1 MSLIRLSR
9 EQWQKFRVGVV
20 GGDKQRR
27 AEVTSVVAN
36 FEEPK
41 LEVTETDL
49 SGDSARAVKPDL
61 SIVVFGDNEAGSIH
75 YLETQTSRP
84 HRPVLVAILPGH
96 SPAAMRRVL
105 HAGAD
110 EVLLDRLEAADLRR
124 ILLRLAEERRPL
136 EHGLIYS
143 IASLCGG
150 VGVTTLSGG
159 LALALRYAFDQSVA
173 LVDLDLQSGGLDA
186 FLHVEPERTILPLT
200 ASTTTVDPSRLEA
213 TLIRH
218 PSGVYLLAAPRRIDD
233 SERVSDLTVAAV
245 LDHLRQCFDAV
256 VVDCGRHV
264 DANVVAAWERS
275 EEVLYV
281 LEPSI
286 SAARSAARFGELFNH
301 LGLHG
306 IAPTMVLNKFRTHDA
321 LDAAQISRLAGAGP
335 FALIP
340 RDDRLLERAELQA
353 QDPWQIAPDSKF
365 VRAIEE
371 LARSLIQRR
380 QQAAPRGGKIVACRP
395 TAIGPRI

>member
-1 MSLIRLSR
+1 MSLMRLSR
-9 EQWQKFRVGVV
+9 EQWQKLRVGVV
-20 GGDKQRR
+20 GGDKKGR
-27 AEVTSVVAN
+27 AEVTSVLAN
-36 FEEPK
+36 FEGPK
-41 LEVTETDL
+41 LEIAEIDIP
-49 SGDSARAVKPDL
+49 SDSRSRAEPDL
-61 SIVVFGDNEAGSIH
+61 SILLFGANQAESIR
-75 YLETQTSRP
+75 YLETQAGRA

-96 SPAAMRRVL
+96 SPTAMRRVL

-110 EVLLDRLEAADLRR
+110 EVLLHPLDAADLKR
-124 ILLRLAEERRPL
+124 ILIRLAEERGPL
-136 EHGLIYS
+136 EHGSIYS
-143 IASLCGG
+143 ISSLCGG

-186 FLHVEPERTILPLT
+186 FLHVEPDRTILPLT
-200 ASTTTVDPSRLEA
+200 VSTSTLDPSRLEA
-213 TLIRH
+213 ALTRH

-233 SERVSDLTVAAV
+233 SERVSDLIVAAA
-245 LDHLRQCFDAV
+245 LDHLRRSFDAV

-281 LEPSI
+281 LEPSAA
-286 SAARSAARFGELFNH
+286 AARSAARFREMFDH

-306 IAPTMVLNKFRTHDA
+306 IQPTMVLNKFHTHDA
-321 LDAAQISRLAGAGP
+321 LDQAQISALAGAGP

-353 QDPWQIAPDSKF
+353 QDPWQVAPDSKF
-365 VRAIEE
+365 VRAIED
-371 LARSLIQRR
+371 LARGLIQRR
-380 QQAAPRGGKIVACRP
+380 PQAATRGGKIVACRP